1 MLPAG
6 PVIHPP
12 AGNAP
17 PGRPKVSTHPVDPA
31 QGRAVLSSGPDQGHP
46 PTPID
51 RVLPACARGS
61 RVRLPV
67 AAGVVAAMTG
77 LAAGCLALTGT
88 AVAAPVVT
96 ARPIAAPAVPA
107 GAVAAPGGI
116 AAGGGRAALPGPVA
130 AARVPGLVDA
140 GRAGRGVLVSARLY
154 LAGRDPVAEAR
165 FATAVSTPGD
175 PSYGRF
181 VSPAGF
187 AALFGPTRAQV
198 AAVTRWAKSVGL
210 RVAGV
215 NEHYV
220 AVRGSAPA
228 VGVAFGTR
236 LDAYRDGARTVGFAP
251 AGGVSVPDSLRGDVI
266 AVLGLDTLAV
276 SPSLGTAARPAARPA
291 AVGADHALK
300 CSSWWGQHL
309 SRIPRAEGKTSA
321 DTAICGYTPQQ
332 LRSAYGITSASG
344 EGASIAVVLD
354 GSLPSMQADANRFFA
369 AHHLAG
375 FARGQFS
382 ENFGPGF
389 AKSCDG
395 SSDRPEE
402 PLDVETAHIIAPA
415 AKVVYVGVNCGS
427 FGTPGL
433 EQNFLDA
440 ETRIVDHHLANVET
454 DSASIVESVYSA
466 AMRTAYTKVFE
477 QGAAEGIGFNF
488 DAGDGGDETPPTF
501 PASDPWATGV
511 GATDLQI
518 GRTGTVAGELGWG
531 DTGTLENAKGTG
543 YQQPPPGPL
552 LEGTTGGRSVFI
564 AEPSY
569 QRGVVP
575 AALATA
581 GGTRPAHRVLP
592 DVSAIGG
599 ATTGWLIGFT
609 SGDGYQQVTEAGTSG
624 SSPVV
629 AALEADARH
638 AVGHSLGFANPL
650 LYRLRKTAGI
660 RDILPPKA
668 PVLVLSPP
676 GDCAA
681 SAGTCLITE
690 SLDGSLRVTK
700 GFDDVT
706 GIGAVTSQ
714 FVTAIRHYLA
724 SQRS

>member
-1 MLPAG
+1 MA
-6 PVIHPP
+6 
-12 AGNAP
+12 
-17 PGRPKVSTHPVDPA
+17 
-31 QGRAVLSSGPDQGHP
+31 
-46 PTPID
+46 
-51 RVLPACARGS
+51 
-61 RVRLPV
+61 
-67 AAGVVAAMTG
+67 G
-77 LAAGCLALTGT
+77 LAVVSLALAGT
-88 AVAAPVVT
+88 AVAAP
-96 ARPIAAPAVPA
+96 AGMAASA
-107 GAVAAPGGI
+107 G
-116 AAGGGRAALPGPVA
+116 RTALPDPVA
-130 AARVPGLVDA
+130 AARIPGLVDA
-140 GRAGRGVLVSARLY
+140 GPAGRGVLASVRLY
-154 LAGRDPVAEAR
+154 LAGRDPAAEAR

-175 PSYGRF
+175 PGYGRF
-181 VSPAGF
+181 VSPARF
-187 AALFGPTRAQV
+187 AALFGPTRSQV
-198 AAVTRWAKSVGL
+198 AAVTRWARSAGL
-210 RVAGV
+210 RVTGV

-228 VGVAFGTR
+228 VGAALGTR
-236 LDAYRDGARTVGFAP
+236 LDAYRAGARVAGLAP
-251 AGGVSVPDSLRGDVI
+251 VGGVSIPASLRRDVI

-276 SPSLGTAARPAARPA
+276 SPSLAAAARPTAI
-291 AVGADHALK
+291 GADHALR
-300 CSSWWGQHL
+300 CSSWWGQHV

-354 GSLPSMQADANRFFA
+354 GSLASMRADANRFFA

-389 AKSCDG
+389 AKSCAG
-395 SSDRPEE
+395 SSDLPEE

-415 AKVVYVGVNCGS
+415 AKVVYVGVNCGT
-427 FGTPGL
+427 FGSPAL

-466 AMRTAYTKVFE
+466 AMRTAYTKIFE

-511 GATDLQI
+511 GATDLEI
-518 GRTGTVAGELGWG
+518 GRTGAVTGELGWG
-531 DTGTLENAKGTG
+531 DTGTLENAEGTG
-543 YQQPPPGPL
+543 YQQPPPGTL
-552 LEGTTGGRSVFI
+552 LEGTTGGRSLFI

-575 AALATA
+575 AALAT
-581 GGTRPAHRVLP
+581 GGGKMSAHRVLP
-592 DVSAIGG
+592 DVAAIGG
-599 ATTGWLIGFT
+599 ATTGWLIGFS
-609 SGDGYQQVTEAGTSG
+609 SGNGYHQVTEAGTSG
-624 SSPVV
+624 SSPVL
-629 AALEADARH
+629 AALEADAKH

-650 LYRLRKTAGI
+650 IYRLRKTAGI
-660 RDILPPKA
+660 RDILPPKS

-676 GDCAA
+676 GNCA
-681 SAGTCLITE
+681 SSTGVCLITE

-700 GFDDVT
+700 GFDEVT
-706 GIGAVTSQ
+706 GIGGVTSQ
-714 FVTAIRHYLA
+714 FVTAIRRYLA

>member
-1 MLPAG
+1 MSGTRKMMSAGRRGWLPA
-6 PVIHPP
+6 
-12 AGNAP
+12 A
-17 PGRPKVSTHPVDPA
+17 
-31 QGRAVLSSGPDQGHP
+31 
-46 PTPID
+46 
-51 RVLPACARGS
+51 
-61 RVRLPV
+61 
-67 AAGVVAAMTG
+67 VVAG
-77 LAAGCLALTGT
+77 LAVVSLALAGT
-88 AVAAPVVT
+88 AVAAP
-96 ARPIAAPAVPA
+96 ARKASV
-107 GAVAAPGGI
+107 
-116 AAGGGRAALPGPVA
+116 GRAALPDPVA

-140 GRAGRGVLVSARLY
+140 GPAGRGVLVSARLY
-154 LAGRDPVAEAR
+154 LAGRDPAAEAR

-181 VSPAGF
+181 VSPARF
-187 AALFGPTRAQV
+187 AVLFGPTSAQV
-198 AAVTRWAKSVGL
+198 ATVSHWARSAGL
-210 RVAGV
+210 RVTGV

-228 VGVAFGTR
+228 VGAALGTR
-236 LDAYRDGARTVGFAP
+236 LDAYRAGARAVGFAP
-251 AGGVSVPDSLRGDVI
+251 VGGVSVPDSLRGDVI

-276 SPSLGTAARPAARPA
+276 SPSIATADAAVRPA
-291 AVGADHALK
+291 VIGADHALK

-321 DTAICGYTPQQ
+321 DSAICGYTPQQ
-332 LRSAYGITSASG
+332 LRSAYGITQASG

-354 GSLPSMQADANRFFA
+354 GSLKSMQADANRFFA

-395 SSDRPEE
+395 SSDLPEE
-402 PLDVETAHIIAPA
+402 PLDVETAHIIAPD
-415 AKVVYVGVNCGS
+415 AKVVYVGVNCGT
-427 FGTPGL
+427 FGSPAL

-466 AMRTAYTKVFE
+466 AMRTAYTKILE
-477 QGAAEGIGFNF
+477 QGATEGIGFNF

-511 GATDLQI
+511 GATDLEI
-518 GRTGTVAGELGWG
+518 GRTGTVTGELGWG

-543 YQQPPPGPL
+543 YQQPPPGTL
-552 LEGTTGGRSVFI
+552 LEGTTGGRSLFI

-581 GGTRPAHRVLP
+581 GGKMSAHRVLP

-599 ATTGWLIGFT
+599 ATTGWLIGFN
-609 SGDGYQQVTEAGTSG
+609 SGHGYQQITEAGTSG

-629 AALEADARH
+629 AALEADAKH
-638 AVGHSLGFANPL
+638 AVGHPLGFANPL

-660 RDILPPKA
+660 RDILPPKSPA
-668 PVLVLSPP
+668 LVLSPP
-676 GDCAA
+676 ANCA
-681 SAGTCLITE
+681 SSTGVCLITE

-700 GFDDVT
+700 GFDEVT

-714 FVTAIRHYLA
+714 FVTAIRRYLA